1 MFPYRKLYL
10 TEVLINTIKNKIGGL
25 LSSDLNKR
33 LFSHSFWILMGNIV
47 SKFSLLVATVVMTRF
62 MAKEEYGQFGI
73 IKSTILMFAVFA
85 GLELGMTA
93 TKYISEFRSTDSGK
107 VERIIGL
114 SNFFAI
120 LLSVMIGL
128 CIYCFATEIA
138 TQIAAPNL
146 AKEIRISSFI
156 LFFSSLN
163 GVQAGILNGIER
175 FKESSINNAA
185 AGVLSS
191 ILLVVTSVYGNLDA
205 VVLAFGFNFVILYAL
220 NYFSIKKYFYVDF
233 SIQIFKKENFKEI
246 DVLWKFSLPAILAG
260 LMIGP
265 VIWLCNY
272 FLVNQ
277 PGGYKEMAVFDIA
290 NQWRTTILF
299 IPAALSQIVLPLLAS
314 SVNNKAAYKMY
325 FYKNLKINFYVGL
338 LFVIVLVVLTPVII
352 WFYGGNYANATHPM
366 LIMFIT
372 TVFIAVNNVIGQAI
386 ASQGKMWL
394 GFFVN
399 LLWALV
405 LILSTYFL
413 VVQNSL
419 GATGLALAYLISY
432 IFHSF
437 VQFVFVRKFL

>member
-1 MFPYRKLYL
+1 MCSYHKLYF
-10 TEVLINTIKNKIGGL
+10 TATLINSIKNKIGGL

-33 LFSHSFWILMGNIV
+33 LFNHSFWILVGNIV
-47 SKFSLLVATVVMTRF
+47 SKFSLLIATVVMTRF
-62 MAKEEYGQFGI
+62 MVKEEYGQFGI

-93 TKYISEFRSTDSGK
+93 TKYISEFRSIDRGK

-120 LLSVMIGL
+120 LLSLSIGL
-128 CIYCFATEIA
+128 FIYCFAAQIA
-138 TQIAAPNL
+138 NQIAAPNL

-175 FKESSINNAA
+175 FKESSINNAT

-191 ILLVVTSVYGNLDA
+191 LLLVITSIYGNLDS

-220 NYFSIKKYFYVDF
+220 NYISIKKYFYVDF
-233 SIQIFKKENFKEI
+233 SIQILKRENFKEI
-246 DVLWKFSLPAILAG
+246 GVLWKFSLPAILAG

-277 PGGYKEMAVFDIA
+277 PGGYQEMAVFDIA

-314 SVNNKAAYKMY
+314 SVNDKAAYRMY
-325 FYKNLKINFYVGL
+325 FYKNLKINIYVGL
-338 LFVIVLVVLTPVII
+338 LFVIVLVLLTPVIV
-352 WFYGGNYANATHPM
+352 WFYGGNYINATYPM

-372 TVFIAVNNVIGQAI
+372 TAFIAANNVIGQAI
-386 ASQGKMWL
+386 ASQGRMWL

-399 LLWALV
+399 LMWALV
-405 LILSTYFL
+405 LIFSTYIL
-413 VVQNSL
+413 VVQNSF

>member
-1 MFPYRKLYL
+1 M
-10 TEVLINTIKNKIGGL
+10 I
-25 LSSDLNKR
+25 
-33 LFSHSFWILMGNIV
+33 GNIV
-47 SKFSLLVATVVMTRF
+47 SKFSLLIATVLMTRF
-62 MAKEEYGQFGI
+62 MGKEEYGQFGI

-93 TKYISEFRSTDSGK
+93 TKYISEFRSTDRGK

-120 LLSVMIGL
+120 LLSITIGL
-128 CIYCFATEIA
+128 FIYYFASEIA
-138 TQIAAPNL
+138 AQISAPNL
-146 AKEIRISSFI
+146 VKEIRISSFI

-163 GVQAGILNGIER
+163 GVQSGILNGMER
-175 FKESSINNAA
+175 FKESSLNNAI

-191 ILLVVTSVYGNLDA
+191 VLLVVASIYGNLDA

-233 SIQIFKKENFKEI
+233 SIQIFKEENFKEI

-277 PGGYKEMAVFDIA
+277 PDGYQEMAVFDIA

-314 SVNNKAAYKMY
+314 SINDKASYKMY
-325 FYKNLKINFYVGL
+325 FYMNLKINLYVGL
-338 LFVIVLVVLTPVII
+338 GFGGLLALLTPVIV
-352 WFYGGNYANATHPM
+352 WFYGGNYANAHYPM

-372 TVFIAVNNVIGQAI
+372 TVFIAANNVIGQAI

-405 LILSTYFL
+405 LILCTYFL
-413 VVQNSL
+413 VVQNHF
-419 GATGLALAYLISY
+419 GATGLALSYLISY
-432 IFHSF
+432 VFHSF
-437 VQFVFVRKFL
+437 VQFVFIKKFL